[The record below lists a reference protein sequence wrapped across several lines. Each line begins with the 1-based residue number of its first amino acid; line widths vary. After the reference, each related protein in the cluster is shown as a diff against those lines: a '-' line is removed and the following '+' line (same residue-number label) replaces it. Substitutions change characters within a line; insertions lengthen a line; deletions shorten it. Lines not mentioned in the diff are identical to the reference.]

1 MNLNK
6 QCEIQYLNMSDGSGK
21 PKVKTGVF
29 ICDCGTN
36 IAGFL
41 DTKRLVDY
49 FSRREGVEAFGSL
62 HLCSEQGLQLL
73 KDSIKEHHLNRVVV
87 ACCTPRLHGELFR
100 KTVEEVGLNSNYL
113 AVANIR
119 EQCSWVHWY
128 NREKATG
135 KALDLIEMALASVER
150 AVEARKARVPVERR
164 VLVIGGGVAGINAA
178 LNLANMGVEV
188 ILVEKSGFIGGHM
201 AKWDKVFPTMDC
213 SICILGPLMA
223 EVYSHPNVKVYTLCE
238 VVSVKGA
245 AGNYEVELH
254 QKARYVDLE
263 KCNGCNKCLDVCPIT
278 VPNEY
283 EYGIGERKAM
293 VKPYAEA
300 VPTAPYIDME
310 NCVGCRSC
318 VAVCDQEAI
327 NFEDKDRRFKVK
339 VGSIIVA
346 VGFTPIDPTEISE
359 YGYGR
364 YVDVITGAELER
376 LVNPAGPTRGRLV
389 RLSDG
394 STPRSIAFIQCV
406 GSRSTRLRRPYCSV
420 VCCNYA
426 VKQAMEIKSLHPEA
440 DVAIF
445 YVDVRASG
453 KGYEEAFLRAQATG
467 VRFVR
472 GRVGRVAKAGNKL
485 RVFYEDTLT
494 GEACWE
500 DFDLVVLSVGIAPN
514 PDNEK
519 LSRILKTPLDEN
531 GFFLEEH
538 CKLRPA
544 NTFMRGIFTAG
555 TAQGPKDITASVSQ
569 AGLAASKAYELLS
582 SPELEFEVEAPT
594 VNHEV
599 CAKCGLCVQFC
610 DYGALS
616 RVDGKIVVDEVSCM
630 GCGACVAVCPTGA
643 ISLPTLTDEQIR
655 AMIETLAKNA
665 RERPLILAFFCKWC
679 GYAAADMAGLNRN
692 PYPTNVRIIQVPC
705 TARVNALH
713 ILEALKLGVDGV
725 LVVGCDEN
733 SCHYITGIRK
743 AMERV
748 SRLKQVL
755 EAMGINPERVH
766 LDHAGASEGEK
777 VARVITEFVERIRR
791 LGPVGAELSKLAVR
805 GA

>member
-1 MNLNK
+1 
-6 QCEIQYLNMSDGSGK
+6 MSEKNRK
-21 PKVKTGVF
+21 PEGKTGVF

-41 DTKRLVDY
+41 DTKRLVEH
-49 FSRREGVEAFGSL
+49 FSGKENVEAFGSL
-62 HLCSEQGLQLL
+62 HLCSESGLQLV
-73 KDSIKEHHLNRVVV
+73 KDSIKEHGLERVVV

-100 KTVEEVGLNSNYL
+100 RTVEEAGLNPNRL

-119 EQCSWVHWY
+119 EQCSWVHWFS
-128 NREKATG
+128 REKATG
-135 KALDLIEMALASVER
+135 KALDLVDMAVASVGR
-150 AVEARKARVPVERR
+150 TVEARKVKIPVERR
-164 VLVIGGGVAGINAA
+164 VLVIGGGVAGITAA
-178 LNLANMGVEV
+178 LNLANMGMEV
-188 ILVEKSGFIGGHM
+188 VLVEKSGFIGGHM
-201 AKWDKVFPTMDC
+201 AKWDKVFPTLDC

-223 EVYSHPNVKVYTLCE
+223 EVYSHPKVEVYTLCE
-238 VVSVKGA
+238 VSGVKGT
-245 AGNYEVELH
+245 AGNYEVELYR
-254 QKARYVDLE
+254 KARYVDLE

-283 EYGIGERKAM
+283 EYGIGERRAM

-327 NFEDKDRRFKVK
+327 NFEEKDEKFKVK
-339 VGSIIVA
+339 VGAIIVA
-346 VGFTPIDPTEISE
+346 TGFSPIDPAGIGE

-364 YVDVITGAELER
+364 HVDVITGAELER
-376 LVNPAGPTRGRLV
+376 LVNPAGPTKGRLV
-389 RLSDG
+389 RLSNG
-394 STPRSIAFIQCV
+394 LTPRSIAFIQCV
-406 GSRSTRLRRPYCSV
+406 GSRSTRLNRPYCSV

-445 YVDVRASG
+445 YIDVRASG
-453 KGYEEAFLRAQATG
+453 KGYEEAFLKAQATG
-467 VRFVR
+467 VRFIR
-472 GRVGRVAKAGNKL
+472 GRVGRVAKAGDRL
-485 RVFYEDTLT
+485 RIFYEDTLT
-494 GEACWE
+494 GETCWE

-514 PDNEK
+514 SDNEK

-531 GFFLEEH
+531 GFFMEEH

-544 NTFMRGIFTAG
+544 DTFMRGIFTAG

-569 AGLAASKAYELLS
+569 AGLAASKAYAFLS
-582 SPELEFEVEAPT
+582 NPELELEVEAPT
-594 VNHEV
+594 VDHDLCV
-599 CAKCGLCVQFC
+599 KCGLCVKFC

-616 RVDGKIVVDEVSCM
+616 RVNGEITVDEVACM

-643 ISLPTLTDEQIR
+643 ISIPFITDGQIE
-655 AMIETLAKNA
+655 AMIRTLAENA
-665 RERPLILAFFCKWC
+665 RERPLILAFFCRWC

-692 PYPTNVRIIQVPC
+692 PYPTNVRIIQLPC
-705 TARVNALH
+705 AARVNALH
-713 ILEALKLGVDGV
+713 ILEAFKQGIDGV
-725 LVVGCDEN
+725 LIVGCDEN

-748 SRLKQVL
+748 SRLKKVL
-755 EAMGINPERVH
+755 EALGVNPERVH

-777 VARVITEFVERIRR
+777 VARVITEFVAKVRR
-791 LGPVGAELSKLAVR
+791 LGPVGAELSKLTVR
-805 GA
+805 GG